1 MMSNSQDK
9 RLARR
14 IEAGDHDASCE
25 LVHAH
30 HATVYGLL
38 VRLCRHVATAE
49 DLTQETFMTAWT
61 RIGTFNGS
69 ASLGTWLHQIAY
81 RKFLDW
87 RRRPRLA
94 GVEHNGADVRSDSWA
109 EPLAEVMADEQ
120 SARIERA
127 VDGLEPADREVIVLH
142 YLQGLS
148 LRQMS
153 VVLDQPVG
161 TAKWRVSQAL
171 GRLRALLEKGA

>member
-1 MMSNSQDK
+1 MSNLQDK

-14 IEAGDHDASCE
+14 IEAGDHDACRE
-25 LVHAH
+25 LVRVH
-30 HATVYGLL
+30 HAAVYRLL
-38 VRLCRHVATAE
+38 VRFCRHVATAE

-61 RIGTFNGS
+61 RIGTFSGS

-87 RRRPRLA
+87 QRRPRLA
-94 GVEHNGADVRSDSWA
+94 GVEHNGADVRSGFRA

-127 VDGLEPADREVIVLH
+127 VGGLGPDDREVIVLH

-148 LRQMS
+148 LRQVS

-161 TAKWRVSQAL
+161 TVKWRVSQAL
-171 GRLRALLEKGA
+171 GRLRALLDKGA